1 MINSGEFPAITLMK
15 GRKYSMKD
23 LLNMQFIP
31 LEETASCGIYDNY
44 PLAYAYVPYQKYET
58 PYSKEKALER
68 GTAFASLDKPL
79 GVYEK
84 EFNTK
89 EGARKL
95 W

>member
-1 MINSGEFPAITLMK
+1 
-15 GRKYSMKD
+15 MKD
-23 LLNMQFIP
+23 LLDMQLVLP
-31 LEETASCGIYDNY
+31 GETSSCGIYDNY

-58 PYSKEKALER
+58 PYSREKALER

-79 GVYEK
+79 GVYGN